1 MVRNYNQYHCKI
13 NNFRISPT
21 GELKGWDRFCNV
33 AVKSRL
39 EQTNQK
45 KEKAPEMHAQKRR
58 EGQFT
63 LQRSDK
69 ASRIEIVRIDLFC
82 GDV

>member
-45 KEKAPEMHAQKRR
+45 KEKIMKTISILPECTCR
-58 EGQFT
+58 GGGG
-63 LQRSDK
+63 S
-69 ASRIEIVRIDLFC
+69 
-82 GDV
+82 